1 MMNRCAILGSSGL
14 VSQTIQYLLENHPW
28 FELVQVAGSEEKVGM
43 QTSSFEWRLPYERPR
58 NDFTISSLNDVKDV
72 EIVFSA
78 LPSDI
83 AAIWEKNLAKDGM
96 NVFSNAPHFVESLAF
111 QCSFLRWMILG
122 LKATK
127 TMLVQPIVP

>member
-1 MMNRCAILGSSGL
+1 MIRCAILGSSGL

-43 QTSSFEWRLPYERPR
+43 HTSDFEWRLPFERPR
-58 NDFTISSLNDVKDV
+58 NDFKISSLDDVKDV

-83 AAIWEKNLAKDGM
+83 AAIWEKKLAKKQPSHIFIRKAYFMQQFMYG
-96 NVFSNAPHFVESLAF
+96 FSAKKEM
-111 QCSFLRWMILG
+111 C
-122 LKATK
+122 
-127 TMLVQPIVP
+127 